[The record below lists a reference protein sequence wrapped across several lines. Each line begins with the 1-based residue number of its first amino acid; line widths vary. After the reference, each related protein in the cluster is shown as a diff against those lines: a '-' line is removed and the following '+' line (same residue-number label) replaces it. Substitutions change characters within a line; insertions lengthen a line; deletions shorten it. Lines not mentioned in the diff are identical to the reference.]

1 MLNLKIAFKKAIA
14 SIAYKKAIAEIAF
27 KKAIA
32 DIAFKKAIAKIAF
45 KKAIAKIEFGN
56 FILWRF
62 FYDSAAVS
70 DQATKESGKSFTE
83 SPEVTDAQAKA
94 SSKSLSE
101 TLSISDF
108 VTILL
113 NQIKVFSDVFAA
125 SDNQTLSIHKKPNDA
140 VAFTEAQAKDFAKV
154 INETFYATDD
164 LDGEASADD
173 EQNITFVKV
182 RSEILAI
189 TDSVSIL
196 FNQGRV
202 FTDSSLTSDS
212 GSLRSQGYV
221 NTNGYFSE
229 DYVGASR
236 TF

>member
-1 MLNLKIAFKKAIA
+1 MLNLKVAFKKAIA
-14 SIAYKKAIAEIAF
+14 N
-27 KKAIA
+27 
-32 DIAFKKAIAKIAF
+32 IAFKKAIAKIS
-45 KKAIAKIEFGN
+45 FGN
-56 FILWRF
+56 FVLWRF
-62 FYDSAAVS
+62 FNDSTTVD
-70 DQATKESGKSFTE
+70 DQATKTSGKSLTE

-94 SSKSLSE
+94 SSKTFAE
-101 TLSISDF
+101 ALSITDF

-113 NQIKVFSDVFAA
+113 NQFKVFSDFFAA
-125 SDNQTLSIHKKPNDA
+125 SDNQTLNIHKKPNDA

-182 RSEILAI
+182 RSEIVPV
-189 TDSVSIL
+189 TDAVSIL
-196 FNQGRV
+196 FNQGRI
-202 FTDSSLTSDS
+202 FADSSAISDS

-221 NTNGYFSE
+221 SFDYFSE

>member
-1 MLNLKIAFKKAIA
+1 MLNLKVAV
-14 SIAYKKAIAEIAF
+14 
-27 KKAIA
+27 
-32 DIAFKKAIAKIAF
+32 KKAIAKIAF
-45 KKAIAKIEFGN
+45 KKAIAGIAFKKAVAKIAFGN
-56 FILWRF
+56 FVLWRF
-62 FYDSAAVS
+62 FYDSTTVN
-70 DQATKESGKSFTE
+70 DQTTKASGKSFTE

-94 SSKSLSE
+94 SSKTFSE
-101 TLSISDF
+101 ALSITDF
-108 VTILL
+108 VAILL
-113 NQIKVFSDVFAA
+113 NQFKVFSDFFGA
-125 SDNQTLSIHKKPNDA
+125 SDNQTLNIHKKPTDV
-140 VAFTEAQAKDFAKV
+140 VAFTEAQAKDFAKT

-182 RSEILAI
+182 RSEILAA

-202 FTDSSLTSDS
+202 FADSSATSDS

-221 NTNGYFSE
+221 SFDYFSE

>member
-1 MLNLKIAFKKAIA
+1 MLNLKV
-14 SIAYKKAIAEIAF
+14 
-27 KKAIA
+27 
-32 DIAFKKAIAKIAF
+32 AFKKAIAKIAF
-45 KKAIAKIEFGN
+45 KKAIAKISFGN
-56 FILWRF
+56 FVLWRF
-62 FYDSAAVS
+62 FYDSTTVD
-70 DQATKESGKSFTE
+70 DQATKTSGKSLSE

-94 SSKSLSE
+94 SSKGFSE
-101 TLSISDF
+101 ALSITDF

-113 NQIKVFSDVFAA
+113 NQFKVFSDFFAA
-125 SDNQTLSIHKKPNDA
+125 SDNQTLNIHKKPNDA
-140 VAFTEAQAKDFAKV
+140 VAFTEAQAKNVAKV

-182 RSEILAI
+182 RSEIVPV
-189 TDSVSIL
+189 TDAVSIL
-196 FNQGRV
+196 FNQGRI
-202 FTDSSLTSDS
+202 FADSSAISDS

-221 NTNGYFSE
+221 AFDYFSE

>member
-14 SIAYKKAIAEIAF
+14 PIAYKKAVAEIAF

-70 DQATKESGKSFTE
+70 DQVTKESGKNF
-83 SPEVTDAQAKA
+83 PEPLKLTDVQTSAT
-94 SSKSLSE
+94 SKSLSE

-125 SDNQTLSIHKKPNDA
+125 SDSQTLSIHKKPNDA

-212 GSLRSQGYV
+212 GSLRSQGFV
-221 NTNGYFSE
+221 SFDYFSE

>member
-1 MLNLKIAFKKAIA
+1 MLNLKVAFKKAIA
-14 SIAYKKAIAEIAF
+14 SIAYKKAIADIAF

-62 FYDSAAVS
+62 FYDSAAVN
-70 DQATKESGKSFTE
+70 DQATK
-83 SPEVTDAQAKA
+83 A
-94 SSKSLSE
+94 STKSLSDSSSVSDAQFKGLTKPFTDNASIGDTPSIE
-101 TLSISDF
+101 PGKVLSDSSAFTD
-108 VTILL
+108 
-113 NQIKVFSDVFAA
+113 D
-125 SDNQTLSIHKKPNDA
+125 QTLGIGKRPDDP
-140 VAFTEAQAKDFAKV
+140 VALTEAQAKAFSKT

-164 LDGEASADD
+164 LDGQASADD

-182 RSEILAI
+182 RTEILAI
-189 TDSVSIL
+189 TDVISIL
-196 FNQGRV
+196 LNQGRIIA
-202 FTDSSLTSDS
+202 DSSVVSDS

-221 NTNGYFSE
+221 SFDYFQD

>member
-1 MLNLKIAFKKAIA
+1 MLNLKV
-14 SIAYKKAIAEIAF
+14 
-27 KKAIA
+27 
-32 DIAFKKAIAKIAF
+32 AFKKAIAKIS
-45 KKAIAKIEFGN
+45 FGN
-56 FILWRF
+56 FVLWRF
-62 FYDSAAVS
+62 FYDSTTVD
-70 DQATKESGKSFTE
+70 DQATKTSGKSLSE

-94 SSKSLSE
+94 SSKTFSE
-101 TLSISDF
+101 ALSITDF

-113 NQIKVFSDVFAA
+113 NQFKVFSDFFVA
-125 SDNQTLSIHKKPNDA
+125 SDNQTLNIHKKPNDA
-140 VAFTEAQAKDFAKV
+140 VAFTESQAKDFAKV

-202 FTDSSLTSDS
+202 FTDSSAISDS
-212 GSLRSQGYV
+212 GSLRSQGFV
-221 NTNGYFSE
+221 SFDYFSE